1 MNKLQCPGCKS
12 EHITVQSRRRYLSW
26 AALCLAIIG
35 VSYLVI
41 RTPLLKPGEW
51 NAAIMALIIA
61 SETAFCISII
71 LGVYYLALGIFKRHT
86 TYFCRDCK
94 EVFDN
99 GLAIP
104 HSTSGK

>member
-35 VSYLVI
+35 VSFLVM
-41 RTPLLKPGEW
+41 RAPLLKPGEW
-51 NAAIMALIIA
+51 NGAIMTLVIA
-61 SETAFCISII
+61 SETMFCIAII
-71 LGVYYLALGIFKRHT
+71 LCVYYLALGILKRHT

-94 EVFDN
+94 EVFDHN
-99 GLAIP
+99 LIVP
-104 HSTSGK
+104 HGTSGK

>member
-12 EHITVQSRRRYLSW
+12 EHIAVQSRRRYISW
-26 AALCLAIIG
+26 AVVCLAIIF

-41 RTPLLKPGEW
+41 RAPLLKPGEW
-51 NAAIMALIIA
+51 NAAIMVFIIA

-94 EVFDN
+94 QVFEDN
-99 GLAIP
+99 LVVR